1 LGKHL
6 IAYLDT
12 QVVTWLGKGQMT
24 SLSKDAKRVIEKS
37 EILISPMVVL
47 ELEYLYELN
56 RIKRPAL
63 DVLLKLEH
71 ELHLRV
77 CELGFTAIAKAA
89 LGEKWT
95 RDPFD
100 RLIVAHA
107 KANGFATLV
116 SADEQI
122 AAHYYKTIW

>member
-1 LGKHL
+1 M

-12 QVVTWLGKGQMT
+12 QIATWLGKGQMT
-24 SLSKDAKRVIEKS
+24 SLSKEARRVVEKG
-37 EILISPMVVL
+37 ELLISPMVVL

-71 ELHLRV
+71 ELHVRV
-77 CELGFTAIAKAA
+77 CELSFSTIAKSS

-100 RLIVAHA
+100 RIIVAHA
-107 KANGFATLV
+107 KANGFAALV
-116 SADEQI
+116 SADEHI
-122 AAHYYKTIW
+122 AAHYHKTIW